1 MKLNRQALL
10 INTGML
16 IVFGLWG
23 ITSAGS
29 FGLGLAFMNIALLNV
44 ILVVYYSIRKNRQAM
59 QTCLLC
65 AGISL
70 LAGFSFCS
78 SAFFH

>member
-1 MKLNRQALL
+1 MKLNSQALF
-10 INTGML
+10 INAGIL
-16 IVFGLWG
+16 IVFGLCG
-23 ITSAGS
+23 LISAGS
-29 FGLGLAFMNIALLNV
+29 AGLGLAFVTIALLDV
-44 ILVVYYSIRKNRQAM
+44 VLVVYYSIRKNRQAM